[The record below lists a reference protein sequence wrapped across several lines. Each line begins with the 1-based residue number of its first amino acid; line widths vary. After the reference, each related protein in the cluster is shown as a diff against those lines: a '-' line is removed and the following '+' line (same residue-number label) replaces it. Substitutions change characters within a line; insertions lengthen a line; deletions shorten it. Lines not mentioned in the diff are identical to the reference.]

1 MLQPTD
7 ELTVRMTAAE
17 WNQVLAVLSE
27 GAYRIV
33 APLIIKIRDQGMAQ
47 HDHLQQANSEDAAR
61 VPN

>member
-17 WNQVLAVLSE
+17 WNQILVVLSD

-33 APLIIKIRDQGMAQ
+33 APLIVKIRDQGMAQ
-47 HDHLQQANSEDAAR
+47 DLQQAPNSGDAAN
-61 VPN
+61 VPH

>member
-17 WNQVLAVLSE
+17 WNQILAVLSE

-47 HDHLQQANSEDAAR
+47 DQRPANSEDAAH
-61 VPN
+61 VPH

>member
-17 WNQVLAVLSE
+17 WNQLLAVLSE

-47 HDHLQQANSEDAAR
+47 DLQTANSGNAAH
-61 VPN
+61 VPH